1 MLLLPRELLLILLLE
16 ANGCCWLHLELD
28 RASAAAAAATATATA
43 AAAAVVVVVFV
54 FLNNHFVQSR
64 YLY

>member
-28 RASAAAAAATATATA
+28 RASAAAAAA
-43 AAAAVVVVVFV
+43 AAVVVVFV
-54 FLNNHFVQSR
+54 LLNHFVQSR